1 MSETV
6 NKTKSVDTKET
17 KQSLTPAMQTNCK
30 SCGGIMQYSPADKDL
45 KCIYCGLSSKLDH
58 TATKIE
64 ENNFEYWKD
73 RANES
78 SEEHTVEITEI
89 KCKQCGATTT
99 LEPNISAAK
108 CVFCST
114 PLILYE
120 ASVKRFWQPEYMLPF
135 KVANKDCDAHFSKW
149 LSKQWFM
156 PSKLKKGGLDKDAFK
171 GIYMPFWTYDAETHT
186 SYIGERGV
194 EHIDTASDD
203 DDGISSETTWRKVS
217 GTVSNS
223 FDDVVVPATTTLPS
237 DISNSLTD
245 WDMENCVPYQP
256 EFLAGFTTEIYQTDF
271 RDGLELAKKKMN
283 YVIDKSIRSDIGGD
297 EQKITSKE
305 TQYNDLMFKL
315 LLLPIWISAFR
326 YNGKLY
332 QFVVNGRTGEV
343 VGEYPKSKFKI
354 ALAVIAIFVIAG
366 LLSYLII

>member
-1 MSETV
+1 MNETA
-6 NKTKSVDTKET
+6 NET
-17 KQSLTPAMQTNCK
+17 IAETITGVTTEAMQTKCK
-30 SCGGIMQYSPADKDL
+30 SCGGIMQYSPADNDL
-45 KCIYCGLSSKLDH
+45 KCIYCGLSSELDH
-58 TATKIE
+58 TAVEIE
-64 ENNFEYWKD
+64 ENDFDYWKD
-73 RANES
+73 HADENNE
-78 SEEHTVEITEI
+78 EQTVEMTEI
-89 KCKQCGATTT
+89 KCRQCGATTT

-114 PLILYE
+114 PLILNG
-120 ASVKRFWQPEYMLPF
+120 AMVKRFWQPEYMLPF
-135 KVANKDCDAHFSKW
+135 KIAERDCDAHFNQW
-149 LSKQWFM
+149 LSKRWFM
-156 PSKLKKGGLDKDAFK
+156 PSKLKKGGLDKDSFK
-171 GIYMPFWTYDAETHT
+171 GIYMPFWTYDADTHT
-186 SYIGERGV
+186 SYIGERGE
-194 EHIDTASDD
+194 EHIDTGMDDDD
-203 DDGISSETTWRKVS
+203 DDGISTETTWKKVS

-223 FDDVVVPATTTLPS
+223 FDDVVVPATNTLPS
-237 DISNSLTD
+237 EIANSLED

-256 EFLAGFTTEIYQTDF
+256 EFLAGFITETYQTDF
-271 RDGLELAKKKMN
+271 RVGLELAKTKMD
-283 YVIDKSIRSDIGGD
+283 YVIKSTIRKDIGGD

-305 TQYNDLMFKL
+305 TQYTDVMFKL

>member
-1 MSETV
+1 MNETA
-6 NKTKSVDTKET
+6 NET
-17 KQSLTPAMQTNCK
+17 MDGNMDGVATEAMQTKCK

-45 KCIYCGLSSKLDH
+45 KCIYCGLSSELDH
-58 TATKIE
+58 TAVEIE
-64 ENNFEYWKD
+64 ENDFDYWKD
-73 RANES
+73 HADEYNE
-78 SEEHTVEITEI
+78 EQTVEMTEI

-99 LEPNISAAK
+99 LEPNISAGK
-108 CVFCST
+108 CAFCST
-114 PLILYE
+114 PLILNE
-120 ASVKRFWQPEYMLPF
+120 ASVKRFWQPEYLLPF
-135 KVANKDCDAHFSKW
+135 KVANRDCDAHVSKW

-194 EHIDTASDD
+194 EHLDTGTDD
-203 DDGISSETTWRKVS
+203 DDSISSETTWRKVT
-217 GTVSNS
+217 GKVSNS
-223 FDDVVVPATTTLPS
+223 FDDVVVPATATLPS
-237 DISNSLTD
+237 EISNGLVN

-271 RDGLELAKKKMN
+271 REGLELAKKKMD
-283 YVIDKSIRSDIGGD
+283 YVINATIRKDIGGD

-305 TQYNDLMFKL
+305 TLYSDVMFKL

-343 VGEYPKSKFKI
+343 VGEYPKSKFKL
-354 ALAVIAIFVIAG
+354 ALAVIAILVIAG